1 MSVLKLRNAIKV
13 NGKDVSEI
21 KYDENEITAEAFIE
35 AETRKFAAAVKKGA
49 STAATLELDYSM
61 QLELGFAAILAVN
74 PDYDYNDLLRIKGSD
89 LVQVVRIGR
98 GFTMPSE
105 ATADS
110 EESK

>member
-1 MSVLKLRNAIKV
+1 
-13 NGKDVSEI
+13 
-21 KYDENEITAEAFIE
+21 
-35 AETRKFAAAVKKGA
+35 
-49 STAATLELDYSM
+49 M

-105 ATADS
+105 AAADS